1 MHFLSFSLQKVLQG
15 IFSFVLRSIEE
26 LKIKRVSNYWLHL
39 YLPSLKNV
47 VQTLKCPLYHTVAH
61 SNSLH
66 SLSLS
71 LLLLSFLTWIFV
83 HRLMQKRTKKPPHHF
98 NWISLCVSDFSS
110 SHCLYQVGITYRHT
124 YKAIVASKNQQ
135 QLLM

>member
-1 MHFLSFSLQKVLQG
+1 MKCIFYLLVCKKFCRVFL
-15 IFSFVLRSIEE
+15 SFVLRSIEE

-39 YLPSLKNV
+39 YLPSLTNV

-61 SNSLH
+61 SNSLK
-66 SLSLS
+66 LSLS
-71 LLLLSFLTWIFV
+71 LLSFLTWIFV
-83 HRLMQKRTKKPPHHF
+83 HCLMQKRTKKPPHHF

-110 SHCLYQVGITYRHT
+110 SHCLYQVGITHRHT